1 MTREPFRVVV
11 LVSGAGTN
19 LQALIDRV
27 HADPAVPAEIALVV
41 CSKAGAP
48 ALDRAAAAGI
58 PATVVALGDPPDRAG
73 RDRRL
78 GDVVAAADP
87 GLVVMAGW
95 MSIVTGA
102 FLDRFPDRVIN
113 LHPSLLPAFPGMH
126 AIQDALDWGVRI
138 TGVTVHLAEEAVDG
152 GPPVLQEAVPVRF
165 DDTHDTLRERI
176 RAVEHRLL
184 SDAVVLF
191 AEGRVRRDPVRPRQV
206 VVADKGA

>member
-1 MTREPFRVVV
+1 
-11 LVSGAGTN
+11 
-19 LQALIDRV
+19 
-27 HADPAVPAEIALVV
+27 
-41 CSKAGAP
+41 
-48 ALDRAAAAGI
+48 
-58 PATVVALGDPPDRAG
+58 
-73 RDRRL
+73 
-78 GDVVAAADP
+78 
-87 GLVVMAGW
+87 MAGW